1 MNAAGKITYTNR
13 TRHRL
18 RIILEPWAEE
28 YGIDPDDP
36 IDIVMQNGSPAGH
49 LEIEQTAEGLT
60 IYGWE
65 GSVMSIFRGGKE
77 LAPSPQR

>member
-1 MNAAGKITYTNR
+1 MNAGGKITYTNR

-28 YGIDPDDP
+28 YWIEPNDP
-36 IDIVMQNGSPAGH
+36 IDIVARNGNSRGH
-49 LEIEQTAEGLT
+49 LEIEQIDAGLI

-65 GSVMSIFRGGKE
+65 GLVVSIIRNGKG
-77 LAPSPQR
+77 LAPSSER